1 MTVTKKQ
8 LANYLLDT
16 LGLPGRDSK
25 SLVEVFFDTIR
36 RTLASGEEV
45 KLANFGNFE
54 IKDKR
59 ARPGRNPKNGTPFE
73 IKARRVVTYHPSPN
87 LRKQCNGV
95 DE

>member
-8 LANYLLDT
+8 LADHLLDT
-16 LGLPGRDSK
+16 LGLAGRDSK
-25 SLVEVFFDTIR
+25 SLVEAFFDTIR
-36 RTLASGEEV
+36 QTLASGEEV

-59 ARPGRNPKNGTPFE
+59 ARPGRNPKNGTPFK

-95 DE
+95 NE

>member
-8 LANYLLDT
+8 LADHLLDT

-36 RTLASGEEV
+36 QTLVSGAEV

-59 ARPGRNPKNGTPFE
+59 ARPGRNPKNGEPFE
-73 IKARRVVTYHPSPN
+73 IKARRVVTYHPSSD